1 MRKEEPRIM
10 SLLTVS
16 HLSAGYGRK
25 EILHD
30 ISFTSRPGTITGILG
45 ANGCGKTTLLKAIAN
60 ILPHKGSCLLAE
72 IHWNHFLHGNLQ
84 SNVDISPKSGIT
96 IDLTVLDVVL
106 MGYHPDLSLLQP
118 PTVQMKEHAKATL
131 TMVGLP
137 DREQANYNQL
147 SEGQKQLCILA
158 RTFVGARKLLL
169 LDEPE
174 SALDFRFRNQMM
186 QHLRTYV
193 TAHDACALVTLH
205 DPSLALNTCD
215 ELLVLSK
222 GTRSGKIS
230 PKLTP
235 VSKMESLLSSIYG
248 TINITKLHD
257 KSGNEHLVMIQEE
270 SI

>member
-72 IHWNHFLHGNLQ
+72 NTLESLSARELAKQCGYI
-84 SNVDISPKSGIT
+84 
-96 IDLTVLDVVL
+96 L

-118 PTVQMKEHAKATL
+118 PTAQMKEHAKATL

-158 RTFVGARKLLL
+158 RTFAGARKLLL

-215 ELLVLSK
+215 ELLVLSN
-222 GTRSGKIS
+222 GTHSGKIS
-230 PKLTP
+230 PKSTP

-248 TINITKLHD
+248 TINIAKLHD
-257 KSGNEHLVMIQEE
+257 KNGNEHLVMIQEE